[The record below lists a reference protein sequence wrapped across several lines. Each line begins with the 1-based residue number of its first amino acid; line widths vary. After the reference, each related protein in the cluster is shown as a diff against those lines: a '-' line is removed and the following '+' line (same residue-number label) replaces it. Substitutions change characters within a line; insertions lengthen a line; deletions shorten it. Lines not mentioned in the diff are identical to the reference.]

1 MVEFVDYVKKLMGW
15 CPQKGFD
22 FADARREKHELYD
35 DKFYQK
41 DSHAAKGVTS
51 GEKLIV
57 YYQDIN
63 LASIVIITGILFLI
77 VMAIFFIIAFF
88 IPILRNF
95 FYILSSIGIFIV
107 SFYMLH
113 FNGKNAE
120 LTAGSIIVN
129 RPFHKSVVIPK
140 DSILKTEVVKNY
152 NHSFRWI
159 FPLMVIIMSLF
170 FMNKII
176 DVSSCYFAGNYS
188 LLDTISIII
197 MYIGLM
203 SLYLSTYFKGKKISP
218 YRSAL
223 KITAKLKNE
232 VSLYVYVNDPQEM
245 KNILEVNL
253 CCDKKLHYE
262 LQ

>member
-1 MVEFVDYVKKLMGW
+1 MMGW

-35 DKFYQK
+35 DKFHEK
-41 DSHAAKGVTS
+41 DSHAAKGITT
-51 GEKLIV
+51 GENLII
-57 YYQDIN
+57 YYLDVN
-63 LASIVIITGILFLI
+63 TVSIAIIAIILFSI

-95 FYILSSIGIFIV
+95 VYILSSIAIFIV
-107 SFYMLH
+107 SFYMLY

-120 LTAGSIIVN
+120 LTTSSIIVN
-129 RPFHKSVVIPK
+129 RPFQKSVVIPK

-159 FPLMVIIMSLF
+159 FPLMVIFMLAF
-170 FMNKII
+170 FMENII
-176 DVSSCYFAGNYS
+176 DVSSRYFVGNYS

-203 SLYLSTYFKGKKISP
+203 SLYLSIYFKGKKISP

-232 VSLYVYVNDPQEM
+232 VSLYVYVDDPQEM

-253 CCDKKLHYE
+253 
-262 LQ
+262 